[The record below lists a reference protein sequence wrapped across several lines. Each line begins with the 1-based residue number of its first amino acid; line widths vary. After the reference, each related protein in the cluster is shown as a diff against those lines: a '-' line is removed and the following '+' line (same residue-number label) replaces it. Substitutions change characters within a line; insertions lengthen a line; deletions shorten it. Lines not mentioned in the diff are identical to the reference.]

1 QERNVNSSEDAFGLR
16 RVCDP
21 RCLVGQGLLLVILDS
36 NSLTTACQ
44 WLAEIQDSQLEAPVI
59 AVTEKIE
66 PDQIQTMLDCGV
78 YDFMVAPLNP
88 TDVIARVKRCLEL
101 ACQRQSPVH
110 TSKETLGLERLIGK
124 SSVFRKEIEKIP
136 RLARCDASVLIAG
149 ETGTG

>member
-1 QERNVNSSEDAFGLR
+1 MRQTSEKDERVKVFLRNFLPLSGLDCLLREILNSATCLNTNLQERNVNSSEDAFGLR

-66 PDQIQTMLDCGV
+66 PDQIQTLLDC
-78 YDFMVAPLNP
+78 
-88 TDVIARVKRCLEL
+88 
-101 ACQRQSPVH
+101 
-110 TSKETLGLERLIGK
+110 
-124 SSVFRKEIEKIP
+124 
-136 RLARCDASVLIAG
+136 
-149 ETGTG
+149 